1 MSLVHLANIC
11 SHLQN
16 ASRGR
21 LGLTSIP
28 LTKLHL
34 TLALGLQK
42 QGFIST
48 VQPGGPTPPP
58 TFALREAPSHGPS
71 DEALAAEP
79 WRAYPDPPSSRSDAT
94 KTTTTTTKTSSPP
107 PTSRSNP
114 DEGEAAPA
122 IPKNKALQ
130 RLWLGLKYWNNE
142 PVLNRMTLVSK
153 PTKRIWLNSSDLGV
167 IVRGFEANQVKGLT
181 RPGECL
187 FVTTDRGV
195 LEARECAEKK
205 LGGMV
210 LCRVR

>member
-58 TFALREAPSHGPS
+58 TFALRKPPSGGPT
-71 DEALAAEP
+71 DEDLAAEP
-79 WRAYPDPPSSRSDAT
+79 WRAYPLPDAE
-94 KTTTTTTKTSSPP
+94 
-107 PTSRSNP
+107 TSRS
-114 DEGEAAPA
+114 AADA
-122 IPKNKALQ
+122 IPRNRALQ

-142 PVLNRMTLVSK
+142 PVLSRMTLVSK
-153 PTKRIWLNSSDLGV
+153 PTKRIWLNSQDLAV
-167 IVRGFEANQVKGLT
+167 IVRGYEANQVKGLT

-187 FVTTDRGV
+187 FITTDRGV
-195 LEARECAEKK
+195 FEARECVEKK

-210 LCRVR
+210 LCRVL

>member
-58 TFALREAPSHGPS
+58 TFALRDPPSDGPT

-79 WRAYPDPPSSRSDAT
+79 WRAYPSADESAAST
-94 KTTTTTTKTSSPP
+94 TSS
-107 PTSRSNP
+107 
-114 DEGEAAPA
+114 EKAAA
-122 IPKNKALQ
+122 DGIPKNRALQ

-153 PTKRIWLNSSDLGV
+153 PTKRIWLNTEDLGV
-167 IVRGFEANQVKGLT
+167 IVRGYEANQVKGLT

-195 LEARECAEKK
+195 FEARECVEKK

-210 LCRVR
+210 LCRVL

>member
-58 TFALREAPSHGPS
+58 TFALRDPPSDGPT

-79 WRAYPDPPSSRSDAT
+79 WRAYPSADESAAI
-94 KTTTTTTKTSSPP
+94 TTSEK
-107 PTSRSNP
+107 
-114 DEGEAAPA
+114 AAADA
-122 IPKNKALQ
+122 IPKNRALQ

-153 PTKRIWLNSSDLGV
+153 PTKRIWLNTEDLGV
-167 IVRGFEANQVKGLT
+167 IVRGYEANQVKGLT

-195 LEARECAEKK
+195 FEARECVEKK

-210 LCRVR
+210 LCRVL